1 MKRYSILIGFAL
13 LAALSILLS
22 IKLGWALYGAFVG
35 IQNAVWW
42 APLIW
47 TPTITVAIVYILQ
60 TYVPGAAGTGSPQA
74 LLGMDPRCPPDQ
86 LHKFIS
92 PKIAI
97 TKILMTPVA
106 FFAGLSLG
114 NEGPAVQIGASIM
127 SSAKKYVG
135 DISTRALVMI
145 GNGVGIAVCFG
156 SVVGGLLFSIE
167 KSSRIY
173 ASPIRFYNYLCVFV
187 AGSVSMWLMGYPHF
201 GVIPFSDI
209 SNNNLLIIGI
219 TVLLGSVIVADLW
232 VRGLLLVNN
241 KVIAQFKSKHL
252 YLFVGTMGLLVAV
265 IGILTN
271 NLTTG
276 LSDQYTRNLFIE
288 GNDYNLWS
296 VPAKFLACLFTA
308 WSGVSAGMFIPLL
321 TLGGGIGGLIA
332 DLFSNGDTALLV
344 SIGMVTFLASVTRA
358 PLASCFI
365 VVDVTGDYKLVLLM
379 LLVAIVS
386 DKIAS
391 KISPDL
397 WGSQINTI
405 CKQFI

>member
-22 IKLGWALYGAFVG
+22 VKLGWLLSNLFLCAQSL
-35 IQNAVWW
+35 VWW

-47 TPTITVAIVYILQ
+47 TPAITVAIVYTLQ
-60 TYVPGAAGTGSPQA
+60 TYAPGAAGTGSPQA
-74 LLGMDPRCPPDQ
+74 LIGMDLRCPPDQ

-92 PKIAI
+92 PRIAI
-97 TKILMTPVA
+97 TKILLTPLA

-114 NEGPAVQIGASIM
+114 NEGPAVQIAASIM
-127 SSAKKYVG
+127 NSAKKYVG
-135 DISTRALVMI
+135 DISTKTLVAI
-145 GNGVGIAVCFG
+145 GNGIGIAVCFG
-156 SVVGGLLFSIE
+156 SVLGGMLFSIE
-167 KSSRIY
+167 KSGRIF
-173 ASPIRFYNYLCVFV
+173 SQPTRFYNYLCVFV
-187 AGSVSMWLMGYPHF
+187 AGLLSLCVLDYPHF
-201 GVIPFSDI
+201 GQVQFSEGSDT
-209 SNNNLLIIGI
+209 LLINGI
-219 TVLLGSVIVADLW
+219 VVFLGAIVVADLW